1 MFRGQLSDRC
11 VTAGTQAGG
20 PKQENAVESNR
31 RIRIA
36 LYTQQPFVA
45 QGLAAVFLT
54 HGDLDLTACHD
65 SRSGTL
71 DCLRSTQPDLVLVH
85 VTSGIS
91 LADLRE
97 MRSACGHCQ
106 IVLWGQELGGEF
118 VFQAMQLGVRSIL
131 PETIP
136 IDDLLTALRDVY
148 RGVLCFEKD
157 LLENIL
163 SQERVVLSQREG
175 QVVSLVAQ
183 GLKNKEIA
191 YTMGITEGTV
201 KTYLYRLF
209 RKLGMNDRLDLA
221 LYGLKNL
228 FGGQLGL
235 ERSKE
240 AAMAGQVVGK
250 PVAPCSFLMPAR
262 RVPGVPAVH

>member
-1 MFRGQLSDRC
+1 
-11 VTAGTQAGG
+11 VTASTQAGG
-20 PKQENAVESNR
+20 PEEENAVKSTH

-36 LYTQQPFVA
+36 LYTQQPFVER
-45 QGLAAVFLT
+45 GLAAVLLT
-54 HGDLDLTACHD
+54 HADLELTACRD
-65 SRSGTL
+65 SLSGTL
-71 DCLRSTQPDLVLVH
+71 ECLRSTQQDVLLVYL
-85 VTSGIS
+85 TSGIS

-97 MRSACGHCQ
+97 MRSADGRCQ

-118 VFQAMQLGVRSIL
+118 VFQAMQLGVRSVL
-131 PETIP
+131 PEKIS
-136 IDDLLTALRDVY
+136 IDDFLTALRDVH
-148 RGVLCFEKD
+148 RGVLCFERG

-191 YTMGITEGTV
+191 FSMGITEGTV

-209 RKLGMNDRLDLA
+209 RKLGVNDRLDLA

-228 FGGQLGL
+228 FGGQLAL
-235 ERSKE
+235 ERSKDT
-240 AAMAGQVVGK
+240 ALPGQVAGK
-250 PVAPCSFLMPAR
+250 PGVPCSFLMPAR
-262 RVPGVPAVH
+262 RLPGVPAVH